1 MKTLSVSAAKAR
13 FNDLVDQAVTTHEQI
28 TITRN
33 GSPVTVMV
41 AADEWES
48 MQETL
53 FWLSQP
59 GLREDL
65 AEAES
70 AHSADT
76 TVSGEEIRKR
86 YGLTQHSTP
95 SS

>member
-1 MKTLSVSAAKAR
+1 MRTLSVSAAKAT
-13 FNDLVDQAVTTHEQI
+13 FNDLVDQAMTTHEQI
-28 TITRN
+28 TITKN

-65 AEAES
+65 AEADAEH
-70 AHSADT
+70 AAGT
-76 TVSGEEIRKR
+76 TITGEELRRR
-86 YGLTQHSTP
+86 YGLEGS
-95 SS
+95 